1 MPHDYDIV
9 IIGTGAGG
17 GTLAYALREAG
28 ARILLIERGDYLPQ
42 EEENWHPEAVFYQN
56 RYKTKE
62 TWDEAGGGAFKPG
75 VHYYV
80 GGNTKVYGAALPRF
94 RKEDFEAL
102 EQFQNPGQQ
111 TLVIEAVA

>member
-1 MPHDYDIV
+1 MEHAYDIV

-42 EEENWHPEAVFYQN
+42 EDENWQPEAVFNQN

-62 TWDEAGGGAFKPG
+62 TWDDGYASAGGGLRRAQLCAG
-75 VHYYV
+75 W
-80 GGNTKVYGAALPRF
+80 AAVR
-94 RKEDFEAL
+94 R
-102 EQFQNPGQQ
+102 QQ
-111 TLVIEAVA
+111 